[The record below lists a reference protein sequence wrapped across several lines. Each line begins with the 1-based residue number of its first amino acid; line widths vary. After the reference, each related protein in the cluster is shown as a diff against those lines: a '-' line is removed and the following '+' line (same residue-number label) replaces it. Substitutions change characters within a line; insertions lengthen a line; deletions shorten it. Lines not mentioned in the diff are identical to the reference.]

1 MLTKI
6 VPDIQKTAEL
16 VSEINA
22 ASNEQNT
29 GAEQIN
35 KAIQQLDQVIQQN
48 ASATEEMAST
58 CEELSGQ
65 AGQLQETIEFFK
77 VADSGAA
84 KRQKS
89 ARTQRAMTRGL
100 NASLHPGVHGPVH
113 ASRDGNDVTKHGGIA
128 LDLDNGHDKLDNEF
142 ERF

>member
-1 MLTKI
+1 M
-6 VPDIQKTAEL
+6 
-16 VSEINA
+16 
-22 ASNEQNT
+22 
-29 GAEQIN
+29 
-35 KAIQQLDQVIQQN
+35 IQQN

-77 VADSGAA
+77 VVDSGAA

-89 ARTQRAMTRGL
+89 ARTQRAMARGL
-100 NASLHPGVHGPVH
+100 NASLRPGVHGPVQ

-128 LDLDNGHDKLDNEF
+128 FDLDNGHDKLDNEF